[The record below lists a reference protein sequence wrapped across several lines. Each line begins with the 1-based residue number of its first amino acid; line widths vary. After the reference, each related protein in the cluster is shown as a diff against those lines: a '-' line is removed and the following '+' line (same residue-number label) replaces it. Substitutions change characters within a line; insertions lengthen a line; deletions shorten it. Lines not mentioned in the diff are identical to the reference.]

1 MRHIGTLPEAKQA
14 ERFADYLL
22 TEGIATRVEEE
33 DGQFSIWIRDEQQ
46 VDHGRSELQAFL
58 AAPQQDRYTEASR
71 EAQSLRHEEE
81 KREQR
86 YQKNQIEVRRA
97 WQQPRLGSCRVTLA
111 LLLAAIIVTA
121 WTQFGEDL
129 TAFSWLAFAPLEV
142 IFQSGQLWRLITPI
156 FIHMDWLHLLFNL
169 YWTYQFGLL
178 IESRRGSARFL
189 GLVLFVAIAS
199 NVAQY
204 IYAGPFFGGLS
215 GVGYGL
221 FGYLW
226 IKSRFEPALGMHLPQ
241 GLVIFFLIWLV
252 FCTTPVFEIVFHQQ
266 AANTAHFVGMFA
278 GIAVAGI
285 PILFRARRS

>member
-1 MRHIGTLPEAKQA
+1 MRHIGTLPDATSA
-14 ERFADYLL
+14 ELFADYLL

-33 DGQFSIWIRDEQQ
+33 DGQFVIWIRDEQQ
-46 VDHGRSELQAFL
+46 VDRGRSELEAFL
-58 AAPQQDRYTEASR
+58 AAPQQARYTEASR
-71 EAQSLRHEEE
+71 EAQSLRHEEQ
-81 KREQR
+81 KREQQ
-86 YQKNQIEVRRA
+86 YQKNQINMRRT
-97 WQQPRLGSCRVTLA
+97 WQRPTLGTCRVTLA
-111 LLLAAIIVTA
+111 LMLGAIIVSA
-121 WTQFGEDL
+121 WSRFGKDPVV
-129 TAFSWLAFAPLEV
+129 FSWLAFGPLDA

-156 FIHMDWLHLLFNL
+156 FIHMGLLHLLFNL

-204 IYAGPFFGGLS
+204 VYAGPYFGGLS

-226 IKSRFEPALGMHLPQ
+226 IKGRFDPAAGMQLPP
-241 GLVIFFLIWLV
+241 GLVVFFLIWLV
-252 FCTTPVFEIVFHQQ
+252 LCTTDYFGPV
-266 AANTAHFVGMFA
+266 ANTAHFVGMFA

-285 PILFRARRS
+285 PILLRARRS

>member
-1 MRHIGTLPEAKQA
+1 M
-14 ERFADYLL
+14 
-22 TEGIATRVEEE
+22 
-33 DGQFSIWIRDEQQ
+33 
-46 VDHGRSELQAFL
+46 
-58 AAPQQDRYTEASR
+58 
-71 EAQSLRHEEE
+71 
-81 KREQR
+81 
-86 YQKNQIEVRRA
+86 
-97 WQQPRLGSCRVTLA
+97 
-111 LLLAAIIVTA
+111 
-121 WTQFGEDL
+121 DL
-129 TAFSWLAFAPLEV
+129 
-142 IFQSGQLWRLITPI
+142 
-156 FIHMDWLHLLFNL
+156 LHLLFNL

-178 IESRRGSARFL
+178 IEFRRGSARFL

-252 FCTTPVFEIVFHQQ
+252 ICTTGMFGPV
-266 AANTAHFVGMFA
+266 ANTAHFVGMFA

-285 PILFRARRS
+285 PILRRAAR